1 MSLDLYSHIFAPS
14 DAPDAATAVLL
25 HGTGGDAAGFLELG
39 QIAAPGLNHLALD
52 GDVLEGGARRFFR
65 RKAEGVY
72 DFDDLAA
79 RTDRLAA
86 FLSAAAERYDAE
98 PTRLVGIGYSN
109 GANILANLSFS
120 KPAALKRVVLMH
132 PLIPYEPPEV
142 DLTGLEVLITAGRR
156 DPICPPAMTERLVAA
171 YQARG
176 AQAAVVWRPG
186 GHQMDGS
193 ELDETR
199 GFILK

>member
-1 MSLDLYSHIFAPS
+1 MSLDHYSHIFAS
-14 DAPDAATAVLL
+14 SAAPGAATAALL

-72 DFDDLAA
+72 DFDDLAL
-79 RTDRLAA
+79 RTERLAA
-86 FLSAAAERYDAE
+86 FLSAAAERYGAE
-98 PTRLVGIGYSN
+98 PERLVGIGYSN

-120 KPAALKRVVLMH
+120 EPRALKRLVLMH

-142 DLTGLEVLITAGRR
+142 DLTGLELLITAGRR

-171 YQARG
+171 YTARG
-176 AQAAVVWRPG
+176 AEAAVVWRPG
-186 GHQMDGS
+186 GHQVDAS
-193 ELDETR
+193 ELDAIKT
-199 GFILK
+199 FILN